1 MPKKKLTDKM
11 LKEIVYNMPK
21 PLLDYLTENSTK
33 PIENLQLYAKG
44 FQAGMDFIAETIVKP
59 YIDKVE
65 KILHS

>member
-1 MPKKKLTDKM
+1 MSKKFTDKE
-11 LKEIVYNMPK
+11 LKIIVDNMPK

-44 FQAGMDFIAETIVKP
+44 FQAGMAFVAETIVKP
-59 YIDKVE
+59 YIERVD